1 VVRFGGK
8 RREIS
13 RERFWLFIRHT
24 TLSSHY
30 YFYTNESIFQ
40 LFLLLSPA
48 LCITLTLKTHKDKD
62 RETESE
68 KERTTR

>member
-1 VVRFGGK
+1 MVRFGGK

-13 RERFWLFIRHT
+13 RERFWLFRHT
-24 TLSSHY
+24 TLSLHY

-40 LFLLLSPA
+40 LILLLSPA
-48 LCITLTLKTHKDKD
+48 KLCITLTLKTHKDKD